1 MKKTTILLLVCL
13 LGTMNL
19 FAQTDEMKYRR
30 SSLSMIL
37 LESDNFP
44 QKDYVMK
51 SWNNYPFPDKYNQHD
66 ISSKSIDIDGI
77 KLTDED
83 LKAAGFLKDTL
94 SNVLQITKAAA
105 IRPVRYLND
114 EKTLAFELPSEKQK
128 YQMKID
134 KIIKDQKIA
143 NQLVASWFVKD
154 GEFSMDLVSERGM
167 YNASDM
173 DAAIASG
180 NVMGSGN
187 ASLKDA
193 GRELIQ
199 NTFVTFTKLNYF
211 ENEPAAKLILEAA
224 KVAAGEL
231 KTPMQQQAAIKAA
244 ELAYEKAKEGYS
256 LVSKTWLYKLAWSDS
271 TLKTVLYPLWSK
283 GVDALNASDAFSLEF
298 VGNQYNT
305 SIVLGGKDLENII
318 DKATVRNIDNAFAK
332 LQKQNDVFKPKI
344 PVSSTGPIMAQI
356 GMKEGISPGD
366 KFEVLE
372 MTWDEKAGTTTW
384 KSVGKCSV
392 DKKAPIWDNRY
403 NAGDGPDGEVAKDAE
418 GNPISASQFKGSKK
432 IQVGMLLKQLK

>member
-1 MKKTTILLLVCL
+1 MLVCL

-94 SNVLQITKAAA
+94 SNVLQITKAEA

-134 KIIKDQKIA
+134 KIIKDQKIV

-154 GEFSMDLVSERGM
+154 GKFSMDLVAERGM
-167 YNASDM
+167 YNASEM
-173 DAAIASG
+173 SASIASG
-180 NVMGSGN
+180 NVMSS
-187 ASLKDA
+187 ASIMDA
-193 GRELIQ
+193 GKELIQ

-256 LVSKTWLYKLAWSDS
+256 LVSKTWLYKLKWSEVE
-271 TLKTVLYPLWSK
+271 L
-283 GVDALNASDAFSLEF
+283 DAVYKMYNSEDITSDILASDAFSLEF

-344 PVSSTGPIMAQI
+344 PVSSTGPIMAKI

-403 NAGDGPDGEVAKDAE
+403 NAGNGPDGEVATDAE

>member
-1 MKKTTILLLVCL
+1 MKTKKILTLVFL
-13 LGTMNL
+13 LGSMSL
-19 FAQTDEMKYRR
+19 SAQTDEMKYLR

-44 QKDYVMK
+44 SKDAVMK

-83 LKAAGFLKDTL
+83 LKDAGFLKDTL
-94 SNVLQITKAAA
+94 SGLKMTAAAA

-114 EKTLAFELPSEKQK
+114 EKTSAFGLPTEKQE
-128 YQMKID
+128 YEIKIT
-134 KIIKDQKIA
+134 KVIKDKKIA

-154 GEFSMDLVSERGM
+154 GKTSSALMEERGS
-167 YNASDM
+167 YNATEM
-173 DAAIASG
+173 DAAIAAG
-180 NVMGSGN
+180 KERGS
-187 ASLKDA
+187 AALADA
-193 GRELIQ
+193 GEQLIQ
-199 NTFVTFTKLNYF
+199 NTFVTFTKLNFF

-231 KTPMQQQAAIKAA
+231 KTPIQQQAAIKAA
-244 ELAYEKAKEGYS
+244 ELAYEKAKDGYS
-256 LVSKTWLYKLAWSDS
+256 ILSKTWLYKLSWSASEMNHVWDLWDNPEGINKSDS
-271 TLKTVLYPLWSK
+271 F
-283 GVDALNASDAFSLEF
+283 NLEF
-298 VGNQYNT
+298 IGSQYNT
-305 SIVLGGKDLENII
+305 SLVLAGDDLAKII
-318 DKATVRNIDNAFAK
+318 DKATVRNIDKAFAK

-372 MTWDEKAGTTTW
+372 MVWDEKAGKTTW
-384 KSVGKCSV
+384 NSVGKCSV

-403 NAGDGPDGEVAKDAE
+403 NAGDGPDTEVAKDAE
-418 GNPISASQFKGSKK
+418 GNPITASQFKGSKK

>member
-1 MKKTTILLLVCL
+1 MKKTTILTLVCL

-19 FAQTDEMKYRR
+19 LAQTDEMKYLR

-44 QKDYVMK
+44 NKDAVMN

-94 SNVLQITKAAA
+94 SNVLQITKASA

-114 EKTLAFELPSEKQK
+114 EKTLAFGLPTEKQE
-128 YQMKID
+128 YEIKIT
-134 KIIKDQKIA
+134 KLIKDKKIA

-154 GEFSMDLVSERGM
+154 GKTSTALMEARGS
-167 YNASDM
+167 YNATEM
-173 DAAIASG
+173 DAAIAAG
-180 NVMGSGN
+180 KERGS
-187 ASLKDA
+187 AALADA
-193 GRELIQ
+193 GEQLIQ
-199 NTFVTFTKLNYF
+199 NTFVTFTKLNFF

-231 KTPMQQQAAIKAA
+231 KTPIQQEAAIKAA
-244 ELAYEKAKEGYS
+244 ELAYEKGKDGYS
-256 LVSKTWLYKLAWSDS
+256 ILSKTWLYKLSWSESEMNHVWDLWDNPEGINKSDS
-271 TLKTVLYPLWSK
+271 F
-283 GVDALNASDAFSLEF
+283 NLEF
-298 VGNQYNT
+298 IGSQYNT
-305 SIVLGGKDLENII
+305 SIVLAGENMAKII

-372 MTWDEKAGTTTW
+372 MVWDENAGKTTW

-418 GNPISASQFKGSKK
+418 GNPITASQFKGSKK